1 MLSSIVRPALVA
13 MCALPAAFCSSWVGG
28 DGDVVAKQ
36 EMEKLAELLLSEGE
50 AAGVRELAETS
61 DSNATK
67 ATTQAATQAATT
79 PPPGAAVEIKGSISM
94 KVADPKAFA
103 EDPKV
108 KTAIGKSI
116 GETIGVPAEYI
127 TVTLTVVTR
136 RLDSS
141 ARRLEGSVTADYTII
156 IPATAAGS
164 TTMTTN
170 PADITS
176 KMTAVSVAD
185 LAKKITDTVKADG
198 GAAYTVEVTAIATP
212 TVAVVTTTA
221 PATTVLP
228 AAVSFAKTHGAE
240 GLFIGLLMSM
250 VFAQ

>member
-141 ARRLEGSVTADYTII
+141 ARRLEGSVTADYTIT
-156 IPATAAGS
+156 IPATAAA

-176 KMTAVSVAD
+176 KMTAVPVAD

-198 GAAYTVEVTAIATP
+198 GTAYTVEVTAVATP